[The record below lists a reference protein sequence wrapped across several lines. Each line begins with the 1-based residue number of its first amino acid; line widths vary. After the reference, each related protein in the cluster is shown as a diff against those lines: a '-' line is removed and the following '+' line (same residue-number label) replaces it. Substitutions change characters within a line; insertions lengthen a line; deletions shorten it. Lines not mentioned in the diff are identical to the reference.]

1 MIVDTDILIDH
12 FHGNAD
18 ATAFVREALLRGE
31 PMLISIAT
39 VSELL
44 AGMRPGEEQATDALL
59 SPFRI
64 YAADEVVARTAGTFL
79 SRYGRQHRLDL
90 GDALIA
96 ATARETGSILYSR
109 NLRHYPMTDILLKTP
124 YERGRQP

>member
-12 FHGNAD
+12 FHGNVD

-31 PMLISIAT
+31 PLIISIAT

-44 AGMRPGEEQATDALL
+44 AGMRPGEEEATDALL
-59 SPFRI
+59 SLFRI
-64 YAADEVVARTAGTFL
+64 YPADELVARVAGAYL
-79 SRYGRQHRLDL
+79 NQYGKQHRLDL

-96 ATARETGSILYSR
+96 ATAEALVAPSI
-109 NLRHYPMTDILLKTP
+109 HATCAIT
-124 YERGRQP
+124 Q

>member
-12 FHGNAD
+12 FHGNVD

-31 PMLISIAT
+31 PLIISIAT

-44 AGMRPGEEQATDALL
+44 AGMRPGEEEATDALL
-59 SPFRI
+59 SLFRI
-64 YAADEVVARTAGTFL
+64 YPADELVARVAGAYL
-79 SRYGRQHRLDL
+79 NQYGKQHRLDL

-96 ATARETGSILYSR
+96 ATAEATGSTLYTR
-109 NLRHYPMTDILLKTP
+109 NLRHYPMTEIAVKAP
-124 YERGRQP
+124 YERGR